1 MRCLASSATAM
12 FTPASAYFMEAV
24 PFSWRAAERPASFSP
39 PGSISTTGAA
49 GIAGG
54 TRGRQPAATSKRA
67 KDASPAN
74 HAWVQHGIDI
84 GVDAFADLA
93 GLPGIRR
100 NIERHINQDRSAN
113 DVFARDNA
121 PETAVVGIGAVIAHD
136 EIRIG
141 RDFERAMEIVRFGRT
156 QRVFLDGALA
166 INPNGTIMNLDR
178 IARQADHALD
188 VVRGIGG
195 EGRLEDDDLL
205 AFWIAPEGD
214 MQIGEGHT
222 GVVSDAAHDEVVA
235 DEQRVLHGAG
245 GNHAS
250 LADGAVDEEECES
263 DPEPGDNL
271 ALNSGLDGQM
281 RLGWRRLLLHFGFG

>member
-1 MRCLASSATAM
+1 
-12 FTPASAYFMEAV
+12 
-24 PFSWRAAERPASFSP
+24 
-39 PGSISTTGAA
+39 
-49 GIAGG
+49 
-54 TRGRQPAATSKRA
+54 
-67 KDASPAN
+67 
-74 HAWVQHGIDI
+74 
-84 GVDAFADLA
+84 
-93 GLPGIRR
+93 
-100 NIERHINQDRSAN
+100 
-113 DVFARDNA
+113 
-121 PETAVVGIGAVIAHD
+121 
-136 EIRIG
+136 
-141 RDFERAMEIVRFGRT
+141 
-156 QRVFLDGALA
+156 
-166 INPNGTIMNLDR
+166 MNLDR

-281 RLGWRRLLLHFGFG
+281 RLGWRRLLLHFGFGVLFGFHDFFSSHVPPLRDDQSRRRWRRRKFCPGWSTGRSCRLPAPRAARGQSGNFQCSRRCRNRRGYRCRPGARRKERYSPGKRRRENCGFPPAYATRRSTLREWACPRRSSRG